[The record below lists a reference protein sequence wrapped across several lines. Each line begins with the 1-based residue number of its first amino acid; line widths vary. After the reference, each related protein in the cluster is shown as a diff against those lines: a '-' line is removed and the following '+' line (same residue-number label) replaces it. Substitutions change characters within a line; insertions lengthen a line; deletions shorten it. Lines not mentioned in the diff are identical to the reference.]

1 MKKILLTSI
10 LSTTVLLTA
19 CGSDDNN
26 EEADSNGQGTST
38 EENSNEENES
48 DNNSDDSLTGE
59 DVLNEA
65 IALYDDVTSLY
76 VVREGALDQDI
87 SMPDDEE
94 EAGDASV
101 EMNITESQLHV
112 IQDGEFYQRNE
123 NSITS
128 IVNEEG
134 EDPEEQNM
142 GTSISF
148 TDADDAN
155 YLISY
160 DEGDTEAIR
169 YEGPD
174 PSEFSFSDYSNPYEQ
189 MLENGEVELLGEE
202 EINGF
207 QTYHVS
213 VEEDGEVTEFWF
225 DTETFFEIQNTLQ
238 SESESQDGEFQ
249 SEGGGTNTVVEY
261 ELNIEP
267 DMSQFQ
273 APDDI
278 EVVDGSVGDTIG

>member
-1 MKKILLTSI
+1 MKKILFTSI
-10 LSTTVLLTA
+10 LSSTVLLTA
-19 CGSDDNN
+19 CGSDDANGDADNN
-26 EEADSNGQGTST
+26 DQETPT
-38 EENSNEENES
+38 EESATEENES
-48 DNNSDDSLTGE
+48 DTNGENSMTGE

-76 VVREGALDQDI
+76 VVREGALDQNI

-94 EAGDASV
+94 AGDAEI
-101 EMNITESQLHV
+101 EMNITETQLQV
-112 IQDGEFYQRNE
+112 IQDGDFYQRNE
-123 NSITS
+123 HSITS

-134 EDPEEQNM
+134 QDPEEQDM
-142 GTSISF
+142 GTTVSF
-148 TDADDAN
+148 TDADDPN

-174 PSEFSFSDYSNPYEQ
+174 TGDFSFSEYAYPYEQ
-189 MLENGEVELLGEE
+189 MLENGEVELIGEE
-202 EINGF
+202 EINGY
-207 QTYHVS
+207 QTYHIS

-225 DTETFFEIQNTLQ
+225 DTETFFEIQSTLN

-249 SEGGGTNTVVEY
+249 TEGGGMNTVVEY

-278 EVVDGSVGDTIG
+278 EVVDGEIEDTIG